1 MAGTFSNLLEGL
13 KPVMVMV
20 IIQIAFGGINIF
32 YKLATNDGMSV
43 KIMVAYRMMF
53 AAASMVPLA
62 LILEWKSRPKLT
74 RRIFIL
80 SFFLGIFGGSLSHNL
95 YAESLALTSATFVAA
110 MSNLIP
116 AMTFVMAIILRMES
130 LAIRTNVG
138 KAKVLGT
145 ILSIGGAMILTFYKG
160 VEMNIWSTN
169 INLLHHHHHD
179 MTVSQQSSSGNQALG
194 GFLGVASAVSMAIW
208 MILQAKLSMVY
219 PSYSATALMSI
230 CASIQSVV
238 YALCTERDW
247 SAWKLGWNIRLVTV
261 VYTGVVG
268 SGLMVALMTWVAR
281 RRGALF
287 ISSFYPLL
295 LVVVAIA
302 GSLMLDE
309 KLHVGSMLGAVFIIL
324 GLYSVLWGK
333 SKEMMTTTQLNAFK
347 SSKESE
353 SRDIAAVEP

>member
-169 INLLHHHHHD
+169 INLLHHHHHHD

-309 KLHVGSMLGAVFIIL
+309 KLHVGS
-324 GLYSVLWGK
+324 VLWGK

>member
-1 MAGTFSNLLEGL
+1 
-13 KPVMVMV
+13 MV

-32 YKLATNDGMSV
+32 YKLATYDGMSV

-62 LILEWKSRPKLT
+62 LMVEWKSRPKLT

-219 PSYSATALMSI
+219 PSYSATALMSV